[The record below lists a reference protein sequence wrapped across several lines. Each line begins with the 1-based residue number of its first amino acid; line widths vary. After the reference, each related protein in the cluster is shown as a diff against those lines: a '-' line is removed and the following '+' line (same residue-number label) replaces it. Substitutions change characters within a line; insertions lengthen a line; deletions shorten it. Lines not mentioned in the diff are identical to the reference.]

1 MNQEP
6 TGESLFDGRK
16 LLIVSIF
23 SGLIWLLIA
32 NLIIY
37 YIQEK
42 SLAEIFFRGDHLLI
56 QAGSGLASGALFG
69 LAGVLMI
76 RLPSFR
82 KILDEYAVIRQVK
95 ELSLTP
101 SQIIYVS
108 LVAGISEEILFRGA
122 IQPVIGIWWTSLI
135 FIGIHGYIRVHSAT
149 HILYSLFTFG
159 LSMLL
164 GVLFIYFGLVSAIA
178 AHFIY
183 DVIVLFGMRL
193 DVENET
199 SALQNNSDDQIE

>member
-1 MNQEP
+1 MEQEP
-6 TGESLFDGRK
+6 VNEPQFDGRK

-42 SLAEIFFRGDHLLI
+42 SLAEIFFKGDQFLI
-56 QAGSGLASGALFG
+56 QAAVGLGSGAVIGI
-69 LAGVLMI
+69 AGVLMI

-82 KILDEYAVIRQVK
+82 KILDEYAIIRQVK

-101 SQIIYVS
+101 NQIVYVS

-135 FIGIHGYIRVHSAT
+135 FIGIHGYIRVHSTT
-149 HILYSLFTFG
+149 HVLYSLFTFG

-164 GVLFIYFGLVSAIA
+164 GVLFIYFGLISAMA

-183 DVIVLFGMRL
+183 DVIVLYGIKR
-193 DVENET
+193 DVEKDRN
-199 SALQNNSDDQIE
+199 AFMNSPDK